1 MKKLILTTLLLV
13 VTTVNAQQFGR
24 QSLEMSVGR
33 NLYSDKLGDSRG
45 DILVNTGYRY
55 MLTETFGLQGFW
67 QFDVIRSRELPE
79 HPECEYA
86 AVSHNFRVEA
96 FKRLARFGR
105 FTVNGTAGLG
115 VTFYYMRDDARAR
128 VFNYTAAG
136 NVLYSLGDKRNPWG
150 ALKAEYRGIAN
161 TDQDYTLNSNFRTT
175 SNPIQAFKQDVS
187 LGFLVYLDTKRNKS
201 HADWS
206 RKRRRKLADCT
217 ECKDGGIIQPITINP
232 TEIRTELVIPYVVIL
247 FDEGS
252 SEIRVDQLNNVE
264 EMAEFKRKHPELKM
278 EMVGSSCG
286 GKGTPERNLQL
297 SIDRAKA
304 VYEKLGSLL
313 GSFEGLSYRGTGVDK
328 KYKHENQDIQKRVN
342 FVIYK

>member
-1 MKKLILTTLLLV
+1 MITLLLV
-13 VTTVNAQQFGR
+13 VATVNAQRFGR

-33 NLYSDKLGDSRG
+33 NLYSDKLGNSRG

-55 MLTETFGLQGFW
+55 MFTPTFGLQGFW
-67 QFDVIRSRELPE
+67 QFDVIRSKDLPN

-86 AVSHNFRVEA
+86 AVSHNFRIEM

-115 VTFYYMRDDARAR
+115 TTFYYMREDARAR

-150 ALKAEYRGIAN
+150 AIKAEYRGIAN

-187 LGFLVYLDTKRNKS
+187 IGFLVYLDNGRNKS
-201 HADWS
+201 HADWT
-206 RKRRRKLADCT
+206 RKRRSRIADCV
-217 ECKDGGIIQPITINP
+217 ECKDGDIIQPITVNP
-232 TEIRTELVIPYVVIL
+232 TEIRTELVIPYEVVL

-252 SEIRVDQLNNVE
+252 YDIREDQKAAIVKMVDFME
-264 EMAEFKRKHPELKM
+264 KHPDLKI
-278 EMVGSSCG
+278 EVVASACG
-286 GKGTPERNLQL
+286 GKGTPERNFEL
-297 SIDRAKA
+297 SVLRAKE
-304 VYEKLGSLL
+304 VYEKMASLR
-313 GSFEGLSYRGTGVDK
+313 GGDYSRLSYRGTGVDTK
-328 KYKHENQDIQKRVN
+328 FSHADQDIQKRAN